1 MISVL
6 MSVYRGE
13 RPEYLAA
20 ALESI
25 VQQSEEPDEIVLVKD
40 GPLTAE
46 LEEVIGRYEKIC
58 GTRVNGGSESR
69 IRFRTVRLPENQ
81 GLGSALAAGMKECS
95 GELIARMDTDDI
107 ACRDRLRLQRA
118 YMDAHPE
125 ISAVGGD
132 ICEFMDE
139 AELYRSM
146 AAAEAGRACRAAESR
161 RQNAGEAA
169 EASRRPY
176 STAGEAAEANQKMC
190 STAAE
195 GAHKRRYTGLRIKR
209 MPTGSQAL
217 YRYGKLR
224 NPLNH
229 MTVMMRKADVEAVGG
244 YHRRPLLEDYD
255 LWSRLLA
262 AGYKIDNI
270 PQILVYAR
278 IGAGFSSRRGGR
290 GYFLEYA
297 RLRWMQLHIGYLH
310 GWEYM
315 RAMGATALM
324 TLMPPRLRS
333 AAYRVLRR

>member
-25 VQQSEEPDEIVLVKD
+25 VQQSEKPDEIVLVKD

-69 IRFRTVRLPENQ
+69 IRLRTVRLPENQ

-107 ACRDRLRLQRA
+107 ACRDRIRLQRA

-146 AAAEAGRACRAAESR
+146 AAAEARRACRAAESR

-169 EASRRPY
+169 EAS
-176 STAGEAAEANQKMC
+176 QKMC
-190 STAAE
+190 GTAAE
-195 GAHKRRYTGLRIKR
+195 GADERRHAGLRIKR

-229 MTVMMRKADVEAVGG
+229 MTVMLRKADIEAVGG

-278 IGAGFSSRRGGR
+278 TGAGFSSRRGGR

-315 RAMGATALM
+315 MAMGATAAM
-324 TLMPPRLRS
+324 TLMPPKLRS
-333 AAYRVLRR
+333 AAYMVLRRR